1 MALWCRWVRIGPV
14 LPRHIVWGLAGSTT
28 VTNRSRSCPACDARS
43 CLIVYLPT
51 LKLNHA
57 GCVCLENGV
66 MANDVRCIP
75 INQGAAV
82 R

>member
-1 MALWCRWVRIGPV
+1 
-14 LPRHIVWGLAGSTT
+14 